1 MVPKGLSRKRYPSD
15 LTDEQWAIVE
25 PLLPPAKSGPRGGHP
40 RQVDM
45 REVLNTLF
53 YLNRSGCQWG
63 MLPHDLLPKS
73 TVYDYFA
80 QWRDDGTWA
89 KLVKAL
95 RERTRV
101 AAGRE
106 PTPSAACID
115 SQSVKTTEMGGPERG
130 YDGGKKIKGRKRHLL
145 VDTLGLLLAVLITSA
160 GLDDGIAAPLLLSHV
175 QVHEFPRLVTI
186 FADTKYHNHALE
198 AWMAVHRAG
207 WHLEVKTRPEGTK
220 GFTPLEKRWVVER
233 TNAWNGRSR
242 RNSKDYERSIESSM
256 TMIQISNIHLM
267 LKRLAPCGRPEFHYR
282 KNAA

>member
-1 MVPKGLSRKRYPSD
+1 MSQQDRSRKKYPSD
-15 LTDEQWAIVE
+15 LTDEQWAIMA
-25 PLLPPAKSGPRGGHP
+25 PLIPPPKSSPRGGHP
-40 RQVDM
+40 RTVDM
-45 REVLNTLF
+45 REVLNTIF
-53 YLNRSGCQWG
+53 YLHRSGCQWD

-89 KLVKAL
+89 TIVTAL
-95 RERTRV
+95 RERTRM

-130 YDGGKKIKGRKRHLL
+130 YDGGKNIKGRKRHLL

-160 GLDDGIAAPLLLSHV
+160 SLDDGMAAPLLLRHV
-175 QVHEFPRLVTI
+175 TPQVFPRLVTI
-186 FADTKYHNHALE
+186 FADQKYHNHALE

-242 RNSKDYERSIESSM
+242 RNSKDYERSIESS
-256 TMIQISNIHLM
+256 TAMIQISNVQLM
-267 LKRLAPCGRPEFHYR
+267 LKRLAPCSSPTFHYR